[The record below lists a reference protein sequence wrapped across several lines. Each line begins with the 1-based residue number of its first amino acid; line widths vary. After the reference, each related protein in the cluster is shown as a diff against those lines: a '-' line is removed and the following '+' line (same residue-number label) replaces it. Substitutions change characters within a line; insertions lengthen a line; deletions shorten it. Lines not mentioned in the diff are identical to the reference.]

1 MSVPVK
7 MAAAEAH
14 WNTSDDPDFNIIA
27 VSDKK
32 NGENKFAIS
41 VPGMLSFMSYN
52 TFGQSVE
59 GINDLQ
65 EEMAANYGEGD
76 YIPYCPGTKHR
87 DSYITK
93 VLLETID
100 NSQEQVLC
108 LQLKN
113 GQYRTLM
120 YVECYLVT
128 PDFMALH
135 KKRVKNSC
143 SF

>member
-1 MSVPVK
+1 MK
-7 MAAAEAH
+7 QRIKTKILNNYYEHFKTQNANWYLEA
-14 WNTSDDPDFNIIA
+14 TDSSD
-27 VSDKK
+27 
-32 NGENKFAIS
+32 NKI
-41 VPGMLSFMSYN
+41 
-52 TFGQSVE
+52 
-59 GINDLQ
+59 
-65 EEMAANYGEGD
+65 GEGD
-76 YIPYCPGTKHR
+76 YILYCPGTKHS

-135 KKRVKNSC
+135 KKRVKTS
-143 SF
+143 